1 MGKLKLLFFLWGMFY
16 SLLGITASE
25 ISLKNWIGEDSS
37 GKFKMIKVD
46 DCLDIV
52 SPDGPG
58 RFAQDSS
65 CPALLRIPLCLIWLR
80 VQDYHLL

>member
-37 GKFKMIKVD
+37 GKFKMTKVD

-52 SPDGPG
+52 SPDGLTLWYG
-58 RFAQDSS
+58 E
-65 CPALLRIPLCLIWLR
+65 CLLQFLNLHFVFGIQLLINFFI
-80 VQDYHLL
+80 

>member
-37 GKFKMIKVD
+37 GKFKMTKVD
-46 DCLDIV
+46 DFCIFFDSMMV
-52 SPDGPG
+52 SIQSGT
-58 RFAQDSS
+58 DS
-65 CPALLRIPLCLIWLR
+65 
-80 VQDYHLL
+80 

>member
-37 GKFKMIKVD
+37 GKFKMNNVD
-46 DCLDIV
+46 DLLDFV
-52 SPDGPG
+52 
-58 RFAQDSS
+58 
-65 CPALLRIPLCLIWLR
+65 
-80 VQDYHLL
+80 